1 MMTLSE
7 LQQKLI
13 QKEFDAYIVTRNNV
27 FLGQDVLPEE
37 NKILRLT
44 GFTGSAGHLIVFQ
57 KKAVLLVDGRYDIQ
71 ARQQTDSSQ
80 IEVVCTRDSIGTWI
94 QNNVKESCKFIYSPW
109 CHSISEVDY
118 WKRVLDDHL
127 FIEDKG
133 DFFDAGVAQTEAEV
147 FELEEKFAGI
157 SSDEKISYLTRFCQ
171 ERQLDAFLLCE
182 CDSVSWLMN
191 LRSNLLPDTPIF
203 RGFALVSATG
213 EVSLFQTDFSK
224 LSEELE
230 TYRDKTIGLSY
241 NRTPKK
247 FQALIKEKHI
257 WIRNVN
263 NPVADWKAA
272 KNPIEI
278 AGFKACHKRDAVAV
292 CRFLKWLE
300 EINYKTDELGVVAKL
315 HDFRSQGENFYGNS
329 FETIAGSGANGAIIH
344 YQPSAETNLPLKEGS
359 LLLLDSGAQY
369 FDGTTDI
376 TRTIAVGTPSPEMV
390 DSYTQV
396 LKAHLAVALALLPP
410 NTPGLVPDTL
420 ARAALWRYGKDYAH
434 GTGHGVGHF
443 LNVHEG
449 PQSLSLKS
457 LAPLKKDMVTS
468 IEPGFYK
475 EGVYGI
481 RIENLALTVETST
494 KFMSPML
501 KFEPLTLVPFDRKLI
516 NKSLLTVEEIN
527 WINAYH
533 KKVETEILPLLE
545 PKAADWLKKACA
557 EI

>member
-1 MMTLSE
+1 M
-7 LQQKLI
+7 
-13 QKEFDAYIVTRNNV
+13 
-27 FLGQDVLPEE
+27 
-37 NKILRLT
+37 
-44 GFTGSAGHLIVFQ
+44 
-57 KKAVLLVDGRYDIQ
+57 
-71 ARQQTDSSQ
+71 
-80 IEVVCTRDSIGTWI
+80 
-94 QNNVKESCKFIYSPW
+94 
-109 CHSISEVDY
+109 
-118 WKRVLDDHL
+118 
-127 FIEDKG
+127 
-133 DFFDAGVAQTEAEV
+133 
-147 FELEEKFAGI
+147 
-157 SSDEKISYLTRFCQ
+157 
-171 ERQLDAFLLCE
+171 
-182 CDSVSWLMN
+182 
-191 LRSNLLPDTPIF
+191 
-203 RGFALVSATG
+203 
-213 EVSLFQTDFSK
+213 
-224 LSEELE
+224 
-230 TYRDKTIGLSY
+230 
-241 NRTPKK
+241 
-247 FQALIKEKHI
+247 
-257 WIRNVN
+257 
-263 NPVADWKAA
+263 
-272 KNPIEI
+272 
-278 AGFKACHKRDAVAV
+278 
-292 CRFLKWLE
+292 
-300 EINYKTDELGVVAKL
+300 
-315 HDFRSQGENFYGNS
+315 
-329 FETIAGSGANGAIIH
+329 
-344 YQPSAETNLPLKEGS
+344 KEGS

-420 ARAALWRYGKDYAH
+420 ARAALWRYGKDYPH

-545 PKAADWLKKACA
+545 PQTAEWLKKACA